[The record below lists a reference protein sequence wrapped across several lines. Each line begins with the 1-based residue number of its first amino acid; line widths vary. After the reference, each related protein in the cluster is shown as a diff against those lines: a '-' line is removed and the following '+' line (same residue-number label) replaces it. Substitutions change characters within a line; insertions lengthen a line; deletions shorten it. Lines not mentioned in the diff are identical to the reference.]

1 MVFHRI
7 KKKILTAYELHW
19 STPTK
24 TITDNTSL
32 FTISEN
38 YFKRLYR
45 EKHNVWILWPMTSKS
60 SEAKHSAWR
69 EDLQDVTSVVEWESA
84 CKEAQ
89 TVNKLLQYNW
99 LMCIYITP
107 EKLNKCNSN
116 IPDLCFKCWQSKET
130 FPIVFGNVTR

>member
-1 MVFHRI
+1 
-7 KKKILTAYELHW
+7 
-19 STPTK
+19 
-24 TITDNTSL
+24 
-32 FTISEN
+32 
-38 YFKRLYR
+38 
-45 EKHNVWILWPMTSKS
+45 MTSKS

-116 IPDLCFKCWQSKET
+116 IPDLCFKC
-130 FPIVFGNVTR
+130 